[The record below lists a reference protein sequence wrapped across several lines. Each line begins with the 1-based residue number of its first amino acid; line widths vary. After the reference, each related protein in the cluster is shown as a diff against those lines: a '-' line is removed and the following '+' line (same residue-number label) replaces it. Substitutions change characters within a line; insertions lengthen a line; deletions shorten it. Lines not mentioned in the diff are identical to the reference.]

1 MFEYVE
7 TFTIHLE
14 LGDNVPDDTIL
25 AAPKTATV
33 TIKDK
38 GNTISFESSSYVTNE
53 ATKQFSEVRLVAD
66 QPFAETTEVTVFF
79 KEGTADSKCS
89 HFHST
94 LCIACIRTH

>member
-38 GNTISFESSSYVTNE
+38 GTLTYIQHMHTYYTYYTCMHMHNYTLTCKCIKCTLTNP
-53 ATKQFSEVRLVAD
+53 L
-66 QPFAETTEVTVFF
+66 
-79 KEGTADSKCS
+79 
-89 HFHST
+89 T
-94 LCIACIRTH
+94 LKYELL